1 MQTERKDEKCLHA
14 GNKSIENRRSERR
27 KDLQYGRAKNEY
39 TKRKKLHNNKKFN
52 SSTYTKTE
60 SSLFNKSLL
69 LLLMNEIGNAAV
81 IPVFVLQLLSST
93 IYFWMENGWWPFS
106 AFSQLTDESNTVS
119 ILLHLLLVSS
129 YLNTMSPKLFSLL
142 NTILRKIWV
151 QERISSKKVLHGYCY
166 QPNLGV
172 RPLPK

>member
-27 KDLQYGRAKNEY
+27 KDLLYGRAKNEY
-39 TKRKKLHNNKKFN
+39 TNRKKLHNNKKFN

-93 IYFWMENGWWPFS
+93 IYFWMEDG
-106 AFSQLTDESNTVS
+106 
-119 ILLHLLLVSS
+119 
-129 YLNTMSPKLFSLL
+129 
-142 NTILRKIWV
+142 
-151 QERISSKKVLHGYCY
+151 
-166 QPNLGV
+166 
-172 RPLPK
+172 